1 MNQSYNNLVC
11 EGSISN
17 GFRCGKPATTVC
29 VLLTRK
35 ILRCHEHE
43 DDFISVVL
51 EKIPIEEWVG
61 A

>member
-1 MNQSYNNLVC
+1 MNKVDALKCSEC
-11 EGSISN
+11 D
-17 GFRCGKPATTVC
+17 KPATTVC
-29 VLLTRK
+29 ILLTRR

-51 EKIPIEEWVG
+51 GKIPIEEWVG